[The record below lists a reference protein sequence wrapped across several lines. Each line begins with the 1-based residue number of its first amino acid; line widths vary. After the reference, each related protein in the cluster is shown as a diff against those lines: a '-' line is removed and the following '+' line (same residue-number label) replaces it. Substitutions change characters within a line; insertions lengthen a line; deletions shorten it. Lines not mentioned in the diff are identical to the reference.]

1 MALSTRVQYRLK
13 SSLSKTDAVSL
24 ELPTRTGYARLA
36 RLAAASIALRV
47 GFPRRVID
55 DLRLALDEA
64 MILLLAPG
72 DESDRILIDYSV
84 EDHTILV
91 MLRRTPSRRT
101 SEAGEQ
107 RFLDLTAEL
116 VDERT
121 VDSSSGTLTL
131 RKSLPS

>member
-1 MALSTRVQYRLK
+1 M
-13 SSLSKTDAVSL
+13 SKTDAVSL

-36 RLAAASIALRV
+36 RIAAASIALRV
-47 GFPRRVID
+47 GFPLRVID